1 MKTLVPLPLLCLIA
15 LPLAAQTP
23 SIAAQRQA
31 IEKLDFMVGKWQGEG
46 WIERPP
52 GPRVTFTQTE
62 NVQKKID
69 GLVLLVEGK
78 GVGKPAGGDG
88 PASTFEAMG
97 VISYDDQRQRY
108 RFVTNTS
115 EGRGGE
121 FELKLT
127 ERGWEWGFSIPQGG
141 RVRYTMKLTDDGQWY
156 ETGEFSQDEKTW
168 RKFHEMTLKRM
179 P

>member
-1 MKTLVPLPLLCLIA
+1 MKTIVSLLLLCLIA
-15 LPLAAQTP
+15 LPLAAQMS
-23 SIAAQRQA
+23 SIPDQREA
-31 IEKLDFMVGKWQGEG
+31 MKKLDFMVGQWKGEG
-46 WIERPP
+46 WHERPP
-52 GPRVTFTQTE
+52 GPRITFTQTE

-78 GVGKPAGGDG
+78 GTGNTAGKDG
-88 PASTFEAMG
+88 TVSTFEAMG
-97 VISYDDQRQRY
+97 VISYDDQARRY

-115 EGRGGE
+115 EGRGGS
-121 FELKLT
+121 FDLQLT

-168 RKFHEMTLKRM
+168 RRFHEMTLRRM